1 MQVQEL
7 KKLIKEDN
15 IPKFLIFTGEEYE
28 IQRQYIQ
35 QISKVTG
42 KSVYYAE
49 DIAEIWKRLTSG
61 ALFDASAIYV
71 LYDDKEILTQ
81 EAIYSQLDTILHDNI
96 LILTLSSVDK
106 RLKMLKTYESS
117 IVDFKTLNTDVLKR
131 YVQNKIP
138 LNDRN
143 ATILM
148 NLCEHNYGRCLLEID
163 KIHKYIDGIT
173 KDEKDVDV
181 NVDEIFEYLLDNGTF
196 YIPPRDALWDFIKA
210 FLQDKYTYAYQLYE
224 ELQELGTPTLA
235 ILSNLYNMTK
245 QVLQVQTCKTD
256 NVEKTTGL
264 TSWQIR
270 NARECVGKFSDADL
284 AFLMRLIQRVES
296 QIKQG
301 IIEESIAI
309 DYVFTSFY

>member
-1 MQVQEL
+1 MQIQEL
-7 KKLIKEDN
+7 KKLIKENN
-15 IPKFLIFTGEEYE
+15 IPQFLIFTGEEYE
-28 IQRQYIQ
+28 IQRQYIK

-49 DIAEIWKRLTSG
+49 DIGEVWKRLTSG
-61 ALFDASAIYV
+61 ALFDTSAIYV
-71 LYDDKEILTQ
+71 LYDDKEVLTQ

-117 IVDFKTLNTDVLKR
+117 IVDFKTLKSDVLKR
-131 YVQNKIP
+131 YIQKEIA
-138 LNDRN
+138 LNDKN
-143 ATILM
+143 CEILM
-148 NLCEHNYGRCLLEID
+148 EICDYNYGHCLLEINKVKCYLD
-163 KIHKYIDGIT
+163 DYNYGNSNEADPNQVFSWLLKDGTIH
-173 KDEKDVDV
+173 
-181 NVDEIFEYLLDNGTF
+181 
-196 YIPPRDALWDFIKA
+196 IPPRDALWDFIKA
-210 FLQDKYTYAYQLYE
+210 FLQDKYTYAYQLYQD
-224 ELQELGTPTLA
+224 LQELGTPTLA

-245 QVLQVQTCKTD
+245 QVLQVQVCKTD
-256 NVEKTTGL
+256 NIEKTTGL

-301 IIEESIAI
+301 IIDESIAI